1 MHEKVLKDLDFLY
14 ELTDLPEDIHPFF
27 FRPTKAFKNRIYVS
41 ADDTR
46 NKSIIFRNI
55 NIRRVGPASG
65 LIFSKEKAR
74 MEPKDVE
81 TIEDVVKLDPN
92 SPEQTFNAVT
102 ADKIYFLSTD
112 LGDNDTSSPV
122 PFLDLNGYD
131 FTQNDYINLIEPNT
145 FSTVRGENLLRVLDG
160 IIKVLY
166 SHVHNPLMPISGQ
179 SDYQDGNSLL
189 NLLKTLENDIL
200 NKSIRIN

>member
-1 MHEKVLKDLDFLY
+1 
-14 ELTDLPEDIHPFF
+14 
-27 FRPTKAFKNRIYVS
+27 
-41 ADDTR
+41 
-46 NKSIIFRNI
+46 
-55 NIRRVGPASG
+55 
-65 LIFSKEKAR
+65 

-122 PFLDLNGYD
+122 PFLDLDGYD

-145 FSTVRGENLLRVLDG
+145 FSTVRGENLLRVLNG
-160 IIKVLY
+160 IIKVIY
-166 SHVHNPLMPISGQ
+166 SHVHNPCMPIDGQ
-179 SDYQDGNSLL
+179 NDYDDGNSLKDL
-189 NLLKTLENDIL
+189 IKTLENDIL